1 LRLAEL
7 TTQERYRQQAEQGLR
22 AFAQQ
27 LDTAPSSLPRMLAS
41 VDFTQDTP
49 KEIIIIKPNRETTAE
64 PLLAKLRTSFVPN
77 RVLSVV
83 AEGQDLQQQQALI
96 PLLEFKTALK
106 GKVTAYVCEKQVCL
120 LPTSDP
126 EVFAKQIG
134 QVKPLSSQP

>member
-1 LRLAEL
+1 
-7 TTQERYRQQAEQGLR
+7 
-22 AFAQQ
+22 
-27 LDTAPSSLPRMLAS
+27 
-41 VDFTQDTP
+41 
-49 KEIIIIKPNRETTAE
+49 
-64 PLLAKLRTSFVPN
+64 
-77 RVLSVV
+77 VLSVV